1 MIKECDK
8 KDATLAFIIQSLA
21 EEGGVQLHGKQTDV
35 NRIKGSIGSQ
45 LTIKTKVPITK
56 SLIDALNEMED
67 TATISLTSLSET
79 VNMFKQKQEAM
90 ENSMKKL
97 LDMVTRL
104 TNAVDNF
111 AAENCESLDDVKEF
125 EETYNV
131 NVSNKLKEEFKA
143 IEEIRGFGNM
153 CYRMMREP

>member
-35 NRIKGSIGSQ
+35 SRIKGNIGSQ

-97 LDMVTRL
+97 LDIVTRL

-125 EETYNV
+125 EKTYNV
-131 NVSNKLKEEFKA
+131 KVSNKLKEEFKA
-143 IEEIRGFGNM
+143 IEEIRE
-153 CYRMMREP
+153 R

>member
-1 MIKECDK
+1 MIKECGK

-21 EEGGVQLHGKQTDV
+21 GEGGVQLHGKQTDV
-35 NRIKGSIGSQ
+35 NRIKGNVGSQ

-97 LDMVTRL
+97 LDIVTRL
-104 TNAVDNF
+104 TNAVDTF
-111 AAENCESLDDVKEF
+111 AAENCENLDDVKEF
-125 EETYNV
+125 EETYDV
-131 NVSNKLKEEFKA
+131 KVSNKLKEEFKA
-143 IEEIRGFGNM
+143 IEEIRE
-153 CYRMMREP
+153 R

>member
-1 MIKECDK
+1 MIKECGK

-21 EEGGVQLHGKQTDV
+21 GEGGVQLHGKQTDV
-35 NRIKGSIGSQ
+35 NRIKGNIGSQ

-67 TATISLTSLSET
+67 TATVSLTSLSET

-97 LDMVTRL
+97 LDIVTRL
-104 TNAVDNF
+104 TNAVDTF

-143 IEEIRGFGNM
+143 IEEIRE
-153 CYRMMREP
+153 R

>member
-35 NRIKGSIGSQ
+35 NRIKGNIGSQ

-67 TATISLTSLSET
+67 IATISLTSLSET

-97 LDMVTRL
+97 LDIVTRL

-131 NVSNKLKEEFKA
+131 KVSNKLKEEFKA
-143 IEEIRGFGNM
+143 IEEIRE
-153 CYRMMREP
+153 R

>member
-1 MIKECDK
+1 MIKECGK

-21 EEGGVQLHGKQTDV
+21 GEGGVQLHGKQTDV
-35 NRIKGSIGSQ
+35 NRIKGNIGSQ

-67 TATISLTSLSET
+67 TATVSLTSLSET

-97 LDMVTRL
+97 LDIVTRL
-104 TNAVDNF
+104 TNAVDTF

-125 EETYNV
+125 EETYDV
-131 NVSNKLKEEFKA
+131 KVSNKLKEEFKA
-143 IEEIRGFGNM
+143 IEEIRE
-153 CYRMMREP
+153 R

>member
-90 ENSMKKL
+90 EDSVKAL
-97 LDMVTRL
+97 LDIVTRL

-111 AAENCESLDDVKEF
+111 AAENCESLDDVEEF

-131 NVSNKLKEEFKA
+131 KVSNKLKEEFKA
-143 IEEIRGFGNM
+143 IEEIRE
-153 CYRMMREP
+153 R

>member
-8 KDATLAFIIQSLA
+8 KDATLAFIIQSLV

-35 NRIKGSIGSQ
+35 NRIKGNIGSQ

-79 VNMFKQKQEAM
+79 VNMFKQKQEVM

-97 LDMVTRL
+97 LDIVTRL
-104 TNAVDNF
+104 TNAVDTF

-125 EETYNV
+125 EETYDV
-131 NVSNKLKEEFKA
+131 KVSNKLKEEFKA
-143 IEEIRGFGNM
+143 IEEIRE
-153 CYRMMREP
+153 R

>member
-21 EEGGVQLHGKQTDV
+21 GEGGVQLHGKQTDV
-35 NRIKGSIGSQ
+35 NRIKGNIGSQ

-97 LDMVTRL
+97 LDIVTRL
-104 TNAVDNF
+104 TNAVDTF

-125 EETYNV
+125 EETYDV

-143 IEEIRGFGNM
+143 IEEIRE
-153 CYRMMREP
+153 R

>member
-8 KDATLAFIIQSLA
+8 KDATLAFIIQSLV

-35 NRIKGSIGSQ
+35 NRIKGNIGSQ
-45 LTIKTKVPITK
+45 LTIKAKVPITK

-97 LDMVTRL
+97 LDIVTRL

-143 IEEIRGFGNM
+143 IEEIRE
-153 CYRMMREP
+153 R

>member
-8 KDATLAFIIQSLA
+8 KDATLAFIIQSLV

-35 NRIKGSIGSQ
+35 NRIKGNIGSQ

-97 LDMVTRL
+97 LDIVTRL
-104 TNAVDNF
+104 TNAVDTF

-125 EETYNV
+125 EETYDV
-131 NVSNKLKEEFKA
+131 KVSNKLKEEFKA
-143 IEEIRGFGNM
+143 IEEIREM
-153 CYRMMREP
+153 

>member
-1 MIKECDK
+1 MIKECGK

-21 EEGGVQLHGKQTDV
+21 GEGGVQLHGKQTDV
-35 NRIKGSIGSQ
+35 NRIKGNVGSQ

-97 LDMVTRL
+97 LDIVTRL
-104 TNAVDNF
+104 TNAVDTF

-125 EETYNV
+125 EETYDV
-131 NVSNKLKEEFKA
+131 KVSNKLKEEFKA
-143 IEEIRGFGNM
+143 IEEIRE
-153 CYRMMREP
+153 R

>member
-8 KDATLAFIIQSLA
+8 KHATLAFIIQSLA
-21 EEGGVQLHGKQTDV
+21 GEGGVQLHGKQTDV
-35 NRIKGSIGSQ
+35 NRIKGNIGSQ

-97 LDMVTRL
+97 LDIVTRL
-104 TNAVDNF
+104 TNAVDSF

-143 IEEIRGFGNM
+143 IEEIRE
-153 CYRMMREP
+153 R

>member
-8 KDATLAFIIQSLA
+8 KDVTLAFIIQSLV

-35 NRIKGSIGSQ
+35 NRIKGNIGSQ

-97 LDMVTRL
+97 LDIVTRL
-104 TNAVDNF
+104 TNAVDTF

-143 IEEIRGFGNM
+143 IEEIRE
-153 CYRMMREP
+153 R

>member
-21 EEGGVQLHGKQTDV
+21 GEGGVQLHGKQTDV
-35 NRIKGSIGSQ
+35 NRIKGNIGSQ

-90 ENSMKKL
+90 ENSVKKL
-97 LDMVTRL
+97 LDIVTRL
-104 TNAVDNF
+104 TNAVDTF

-143 IEEIRGFGNM
+143 IEEIRE
-153 CYRMMREP
+153 R

>member
-8 KDATLAFIIQSLA
+8 KDATLAFIIQSLV

-35 NRIKGSIGSQ
+35 NRIKGNIGSQ

-67 TATISLTSLSET
+67 TATVSLTSLSET

-97 LDMVTRL
+97 LDIVTRL
-104 TNAVDNF
+104 TNAVDTF

-143 IEEIRGFGNM
+143 IEEIRE
-153 CYRMMREP
+153 R

>member
-35 NRIKGSIGSQ
+35 NRIKGNIGSQ

-90 ENSMKKL
+90 ENSVKKL
-97 LDMVTRL
+97 LDIVTRL

-131 NVSNKLKEEFKA
+131 EVSNKLKEEFKA
-143 IEEIRGFGNM
+143 IEEIRE
-153 CYRMMREP
+153 R

>member
-8 KDATLAFIIQSLA
+8 KDAMLAFIIQSLA

-45 LTIKTKVPITK
+45 LTIKAKVPITK

-143 IEEIRGFGNM
+143 IEEIRG
-153 CYRMMREP
+153 E

>member
-8 KDATLAFIIQSLA
+8 KDATLAFIIQSLV

-35 NRIKGSIGSQ
+35 NRIKGNIGSQ
-45 LTIKTKVPITK
+45 LTIKAKVPITK

-97 LDMVTRL
+97 LDIVTRL
-104 TNAVDNF
+104 TNAVDTF

-143 IEEIRGFGNM
+143 IEEIRE
-153 CYRMMREP
+153 R

>member
-21 EEGGVQLHGKQTDV
+21 GEGGVQLHGKQTDV
-35 NRIKGSIGSQ
+35 NRIKGNIGSQ

-67 TATISLTSLSET
+67 TATVSLTSLSET

-97 LDMVTRL
+97 LDIVTRL
-104 TNAVDNF
+104 TNAVDTF

-143 IEEIRGFGNM
+143 IEEIREM
-153 CYRMMREP
+153 

>member
-97 LDMVTRL
+97 LDIVTRL

-143 IEEIRGFGNM
+143 IEEIRE
-153 CYRMMREP
+153 R

>member
-21 EEGGVQLHGKQTDV
+21 GEGGVQLHGKQTDV
-35 NRIKGSIGSQ
+35 NRIKGNIGSQ

-79 VNMFKQKQEAM
+79 VNMFKQKQEVM

-97 LDMVTRL
+97 LDIVTRL
-104 TNAVDNF
+104 TNAVDTF

-143 IEEIRGFGNM
+143 IEEIRE
-153 CYRMMREP
+153 R

>member
-131 NVSNKLKEEFKA
+131 EVSNKLKEEFKA
-143 IEEIRGFGNM
+143 IEEIRE
-153 CYRMMREP
+153 R

>member
-1 MIKECDK
+1 MIKECGK

-21 EEGGVQLHGKQTDV
+21 GEGGVQLHGKQTDV
-35 NRIKGSIGSQ
+35 NRIKGNIGSQ

-97 LDMVTRL
+97 LDIVTRL
-104 TNAVDNF
+104 TNAVDTF

-125 EETYNV
+125 EETYDV
-131 NVSNKLKEEFKA
+131 KVSNKLKEEFKA
-143 IEEIRGFGNM
+143 IEEIRE
-153 CYRMMREP
+153 R

>member
-45 LTIKTKVPITK
+45 LTIKAKVPITK

-97 LDMVTRL
+97 LDIVTRL
-104 TNAVDNF
+104 TNAVDTF

-125 EETYNV
+125 EGTYNV
-131 NVSNKLKEEFKA
+131 EVSNKLKEEFKA
-143 IEEIRGFGNM
+143 IEEIRE
-153 CYRMMREP
+153 R

>member
-35 NRIKGSIGSQ
+35 NRIKGNIGSQ

-97 LDMVTRL
+97 LDIVTRL

-131 NVSNKLKEEFKA
+131 KVSNTLKEEFKA
-143 IEEIRGFGNM
+143 IEEIRE
-153 CYRMMREP
+153 R

>member
-1 MIKECDK
+1 MIKECGK

-21 EEGGVQLHGKQTDV
+21 GEGGVQLHGKQTDV
-35 NRIKGSIGSQ
+35 NRIKGNIGSQ

-97 LDMVTRL
+97 LDIVTRL
-104 TNAVDNF
+104 TNAVDTF

-125 EETYNV
+125 EETYDV
-131 NVSNKLKEEFKA
+131 KVSNKLKEEFKA
-143 IEEIRGFGNM
+143 IEEIRERGI
-153 CYRMMREP
+153 

>member
-1 MIKECDK
+1 MIKECGK

-21 EEGGVQLHGKQTDV
+21 GEGGVQLHGKQTDV
-35 NRIKGSIGSQ
+35 NRIKGNIGSQ

-97 LDMVTRL
+97 LDIVTRL
-104 TNAVDNF
+104 TNAVDTF

-131 NVSNKLKEEFKA
+131 KVSNKLKEEFKA
-143 IEEIRGFGNM
+143 IEEIRE
-153 CYRMMREP
+153 R

>member
-97 LDMVTRL
+97 LDIVTRL
-104 TNAVDNF
+104 TNAVDTF

-143 IEEIRGFGNM
+143 IEEIRE
-153 CYRMMREP
+153 R

>member
-143 IEEIRGFGNM
+143 IEEIRG
-153 CYRMMREP
+153 E

>member
-8 KDATLAFIIQSLA
+8 KDATLAFIIQSLV
-21 EEGGVQLHGKQTDV
+21 EEGGVQLHGKQTNV
-35 NRIKGSIGSQ
+35 NRIKGNIGSQ

-97 LDMVTRL
+97 LDIVTRL
-104 TNAVDNF
+104 TNAVDTF

-131 NVSNKLKEEFKA
+131 KVSNKLKEEFKA
-143 IEEIRGFGNM
+143 IEEIRE
-153 CYRMMREP
+153 R

>member
-8 KDATLAFIIQSLA
+8 KDATLAFIIQSLV

-35 NRIKGSIGSQ
+35 NRIKGNIGSQ

-90 ENSMKKL
+90 ENSTKKL
-97 LDMVTRL
+97 LDLVTRL
-104 TNAVDNF
+104 TNAVDTF

-125 EETYNV
+125 EETYDV
-131 NVSNKLKEEFKA
+131 KVSNKLKEEFKA
-143 IEEIRGFGNM
+143 IEEIRE
-153 CYRMMREP
+153 R

>member
-8 KDATLAFIIQSLA
+8 KDATLAFIIQSLV
-21 EEGGVQLHGKQTDV
+21 EEGGVQLHRKQTDV
-35 NRIKGSIGSQ
+35 NRIKGNIGSQ

-97 LDMVTRL
+97 LDIVTRL
-104 TNAVDNF
+104 TNAVDTF

-143 IEEIRGFGNM
+143 IEEIRE
-153 CYRMMREP
+153 R

>member
-35 NRIKGSIGSQ
+35 NRIKGNIGSQ

-97 LDMVTRL
+97 LDIVTRL
-104 TNAVDNF
+104 TNAVDTF

-143 IEEIRGFGNM
+143 IEEIREM
-153 CYRMMREP
+153 

>member
-21 EEGGVQLHGKQTDV
+21 GEGGVQLHGKQTDV
-35 NRIKGSIGSQ
+35 NRIKGNIGSQ

-79 VNMFKQKQEAM
+79 VNMFKQKQEVI

-97 LDMVTRL
+97 LDIVTRL
-104 TNAVDNF
+104 TNAVDTF

-143 IEEIRGFGNM
+143 IEEIRE
-153 CYRMMREP
+153 R

>member
-1 MIKECDK
+1 MSKEGDK
-8 KDATLAFIIQSLA
+8 EEATLAFIIQSLV

-35 NRIKGSIGSQ
+35 NRIKGNIGSQ

-79 VNMFKQKQEAM
+79 VKMFKQKQEAM

-97 LDMVTRL
+97 LDIVTRL
-104 TNAVDNF
+104 TNAVDTF

-125 EETYNV
+125 EETYDV
-131 NVSNKLKEEFKA
+131 KVSNKLKEEFKA
-143 IEEIRGFGNM
+143 IEEIRE
-153 CYRMMREP
+153 R

>member
-8 KDATLAFIIQSLA
+8 KDATLAFIIQSLV

-35 NRIKGSIGSQ
+35 NRIKGNIGSQ
-45 LTIKTKVPITK
+45 LTIKAKVPITK

-90 ENSMKKL
+90 ENSVKKL
-97 LDMVTRL
+97 LDIVTRL

-131 NVSNKLKEEFKA
+131 EVSNKLKEEFKA
-143 IEEIRGFGNM
+143 IEEIRE
-153 CYRMMREP
+153 R

>member
-21 EEGGVQLHGKQTDV
+21 GEGGVQLHGKQTDV
-35 NRIKGSIGSQ
+35 NRIKGNIGSQ

-67 TATISLTSLSET
+67 TATISLTSLSEM

-97 LDMVTRL
+97 LDIVTRL
-104 TNAVDNF
+104 TNAVDTF

-143 IEEIRGFGNM
+143 IEEIRE
-153 CYRMMREP
+153 R

>member
-1 MIKECDK
+1 MIKECGK

-21 EEGGVQLHGKQTDV
+21 GEGGVQLHGKQTDV
-35 NRIKGSIGSQ
+35 NRIKGNIGSQ

-97 LDMVTRL
+97 LDIVTRL
-104 TNAVDNF
+104 TNAVDTF

-131 NVSNKLKEEFKA
+131 KISNKLKEEFKA
-143 IEEIRGFGNM
+143 IEEIRE
-153 CYRMMREP
+153 R

>member
-1 MIKECDK
+1 MIKECGK

-21 EEGGVQLHGKQTDV
+21 GEGGVQLHGKQTDV

-97 LDMVTRL
+97 LDIVTRL
-104 TNAVDNF
+104 TNAVDTF

-125 EETYNV
+125 EETYDV
-131 NVSNKLKEEFKA
+131 KVSNKLKEEFKA
-143 IEEIRGFGNM
+143 IEEIRE
-153 CYRMMREP
+153 R

>member
-8 KDATLAFIIQSLA
+8 KDATLAFIIQSLV

-35 NRIKGSIGSQ
+35 NRIKGNIGSQ
-45 LTIKTKVPITK
+45 LTIKTKVHITK

-97 LDMVTRL
+97 LDIVTRL
-104 TNAVDNF
+104 TNAVDTF

-143 IEEIRGFGNM
+143 IEEIRE
-153 CYRMMREP
+153 R